1 MKYRSLYYSVLLG
14 IIISILSCSSD
25 KADKNKYL
33 TFTTSS
39 GTIKIML
46 YNNTPGHK
54 ENMIKLVK
62 EGFYDGIKF
71 HRVINEFMIQAGDPS
86 TREDLSEEAIEKYTY
101 TIPAEINPANFHKKG
116 VLAAARMGDNY
127 NPDRNSSGTQFYIVQ
142 GKILNDNE
150 ISEIEKRINANLKQ
164 GIFYKNLIN
173 EKKRVVEEGDNM
185 SDAEIQ
191 EFAAVISYDEINEM
205 KPFVISDEHKE
216 VYKTIGGTPH
226 LDMQHTVFGEVVE
239 GLDIVDSIAAA
250 ETDRAGKPNKDIV
263 IIKAK
268 ISNK

>member
-1 MKYRSLYYSVLLG
+1 MKYRSLSFSVIAGILLL
-14 IIISILSCSSD
+14 IISCSAN
-25 KADKNKYL
+25 KAEKTKYV
-33 TFTTSS
+33 TFTTSE
-39 GTIKIML
+39 GIIKLRL

-86 TREDLSEEAIEKYTY
+86 TREDLSEESLSSYEY
-101 TIPAEINPANFHKKG
+101 TIPAEINKENFHKKG
-116 VLAAARMGDNY
+116 VIAAARMGDKF

-142 GKILNDNE
+142 GKKLSNE
-150 ISEIEKRINANLKQ
+150 EIAAIENRVNAALQQ

-173 EKKRVVEEGDNM
+173 EKERVEQEGDDM

-191 EFAAVISYDEINEM
+191 EFASVISYDEINEM
-205 KPFVISDEHKE
+205 EPFVIEENRKE
-216 VYKTIGGTPH
+216 IYRTIGGTPH
-226 LDMQHTVFGEVVE
+226 LDQQYTVFGEIVE
-239 GLDIVDSIAAA
+239 GLEIVVSIAAVD
-250 ETDRAGKPNKDIV
+250 TDRTGKPAEDII

-268 ISNK
+268 ITNK